1 MNRQFFAL
9 FCAIP
14 TISFAQSDPKLTS
27 PVDSKQSTTI
37 PQEKVVP
44 ESENSRVAIK
54 PPTDTIITMRT
65 HRTVRKITYV
75 GPRYKRTPVRYNYVS
90 HFALGMD
97 YSSEMYADLSKANQ
111 STIYGEYLT
120 RSGGFNIYG
129 LGSTKW
135 SRNNPS
141 MGSYVW
147 GLGLN
152 VNQFHDGERS
162 HVELSTDRGDSAFTQ
177 LRTNS
182 TQIYWLNR
190 YEFQIARRLYPFIGV
205 NAGLL
210 INSANQRTKPF
221 MALQGYEPE
230 TQENVYNHVSTYFS
244 PELGIRLRLS
254 SWVSL
259 SVSHEWRFGG
269 TTEIANLDNS
279 TFNNIQFDLK
289 TDQTEMQSSM
299 WKVGF
304 LFDLGGGKYD
314 REKIAEGYYDTS
326 MEVQR
331 VEPINRYRNKPCPPC
346 PCATPTSEV
355 YPSPGGSGL
364 QMNGGSSPSGGSSR
378 GSSGGGSRS
387 LPGISPSSGGRIK
400 S

>member
-1 MNRQFFAL
+1 MKRQLFAL

-14 TISFAQSDPKLTS
+14 AITIAQSDSKLTS
-27 PVDSKQSTTI
+27 PVDSEQSLST
-37 PQEKVVP
+37 PKEKASPENDNNSVVV
-44 ESENSRVAIK
+44 NS
-54 PPTDTIITMRT
+54 PGDTIITMRT

-90 HFALGMD
+90 DFALGMD
-97 YSSEMYADLSKANQ
+97 YSSEMYADLSKVNQ
-111 STIYGEYLT
+111 NAIYGEYLT

-129 LGSTKW
+129 MGSTKW
-135 SRNNPS
+135 SRNNPT

-147 GLGLN
+147 GLGVN
-152 VNQFHDGERS
+152 VNQFHEGDRS
-162 HVELSTDRGDSAFTQ
+162 YVELSTDRGDSAFTQ
-177 LRTNS
+177 LS
-182 TQIYWLNR
+182 TISAQLYWLNR
-190 YEFQIARRLYPFIGV
+190 YEFQIARRLYPFIGI

-210 INSANQRTKPF
+210 INSASQTTKPF
-221 MALQGYEPE
+221 VALQGYEPE
-230 TQENVYNHVSTYFS
+230 TQENVHGHVSTYFS
-244 PELGIRLRLS
+244 PELGVRLRLS

-269 TTEIANLDNS
+269 NTEVANLDNS
-279 TFNNIQFDLK
+279 SFNNIQFDLK
-289 TDQTEMQSSM
+289 TDQTQMQSSM

-304 LFDLGGGKYD
+304 LFDLSGGKYD

-331 VEPINRYRNKPCPPC
+331 VEPINRYRNRPCPPC
-346 PCATPTSEV
+346 PCATPTREAN
-355 YPSPGGSGL
+355 PSPGGSGL
-364 QMNGGSSPSGGSSR
+364 QMNGGSSPSR

-387 LPGISPSSGGRIK
+387 LPGISPSSSGRIK